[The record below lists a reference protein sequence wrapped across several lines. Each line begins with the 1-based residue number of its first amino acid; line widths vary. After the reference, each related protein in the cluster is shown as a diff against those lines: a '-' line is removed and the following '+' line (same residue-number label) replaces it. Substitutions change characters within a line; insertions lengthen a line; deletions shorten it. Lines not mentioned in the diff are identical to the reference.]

1 MKEINQ
7 DVRHRQRFLWSAEPL
22 QGKSLDVTLQAN
34 AKLADNRQPV
44 STAGSTQTD
53 QGFIQKAKKN
63 RTKNLNR

>member
-22 QGKSLDVTLQAN
+22 QGKSLDVTLRAN

-53 QGFIQKAKKN
+53 QRFIQKAKKN
-63 RTKNLNR
+63 QAKNLNR